1 MSLQDRLRELV
12 EPIVAE
18 LGLDLFDLHYTGS
31 TLHVLID
38 RRPVAVPSAGP
49 SGRRSGETEPAPVDL
64 GAITAVAR
72 AVSHALDEA
81 DLIPGRYTLEVS
93 SPGLERPLRT
103 AAHFARAVGEV
114 VAVKMVPAFAGPRR
128 VRGVLVGTGGD
139 GDPWIEVDPQET
151 PGPSGRGS
159 GKAGPVRLDLASV
172 DKARTVFEWG
182 PETTKP
188 VRAPGPARVTGKG
201 HRGVPSAGGD
211 DPVDGSAPTAGRDA
225 KMTSDEKKV
234 TAR

>member
-1 MSLQDRLRELV
+1 LRELV

-38 RRPVAVPSAGP
+38 RRTAAEPSA
-49 SGRRSGETEPAPVDL
+49 EPAPVDL
-64 GAITAVAR
+64 GAITAVTR
-72 AVSHALDEA
+72 AVSHALDEE
-81 DLIPGRYTLEVS
+81 DPIPGRYALEVS

-114 VAVKMVPAFAGPRR
+114 VAVKMVPAFDGPRR

-139 GDPWIEVDPQET
+139 GDPWIEVDPQEN
-151 PGPSGRGS
+151 PRG
-159 GKAGPVRLDLASV
+159 GKAGDLVRLDLASV

-182 PETTKP
+182 PETAKP
-188 VRAPGPARVTGKG
+188 ARAPGPARVTGKG

-211 DPVDGSAPTAGRDA
+211 DPVDGSAPAAGRDA